1 MRFVPCCTT
10 ADLITRRLFN
20 APYLF
25 DKLIKTPETWENT
38 IPILSF
44 PLSFLF
50 PCDSFFRF
58 VEQQTISMDTN
69 LFQFVAPFRTSTSQT
84 TTTTTTTTI
93 IILSR
98 KYERSIVVVI
108 EYKTVFIN
116 EYYTRNFVHFIMN
129 AILYCIIINTQWR
142 VYK

>member
-1 MRFVPCCTT
+1 LRFVPCCTT
-10 ADLITRRLFN
+10 VDLITRRLFN

-38 IPILSF
+38 ISILSF

-50 PCDSFFRF
+50 PCVSFFRF

-84 TTTTTTTTI
+84 KTTTI

-116 EYYTRNFVHFIMN
+116 EYYTRNFVYFIMY
-129 AILYCIIINTQWR
+129 AISYCIIINTQWR